1 MKNANNILIE
11 ADFSSA
17 EVIASA
23 SFHKDPT
30 FIYDVQ
36 HGDMHNDLAT
46 ELWKLPESMLIA
58 KNYKTKKEQKKAK
71 MVRFFA
77 KNNWT
82 FAQFYGDYFG
92 SCGKMLWENVIDA
105 GLELPTGQTVESWI
119 NDKGIYELGEFVN
132 GEVTPGSFLEHC
144 KNIEKKMWEKRFP
157 LYSKWKKDIVEFY
170 REYGFIENHFGF
182 RFVGYMSDNQCC
194 NFPIQSCSFHILVHT
209 LIKLQKFITKNKLKT
224 KLTGQI
230 HDSILSSTPKE
241 EIKIYTEGL
250 NKIVKNLQKDFKWLP
265 IPMKMEY
272 EFSKTKE
279 NGGSFA
285 DMTEFSIK
293 EIQTDKY
300 LKHI

>member
-1 MKNANNILIE
+1 MINLNNVLVE
-11 ADFSSA
+11 ADFGGA
-17 EVIASA
+17 EVITSA
-23 SFHKDPT
+23 SYHNDPT

-36 HGDMHNDLAT
+36 HGDMHKDLAT

-71 MVRFFA
+71 KIRFCT
-77 KNNWT
+77 KNDWT

-92 SCGKMLWENVIDA
+92 SCGKMLWEDVIDS

-119 NDKGIYELGEFVN
+119 NDKGIYELGEFIN

-144 KNIEKKMWEKRFP
+144 KDIEKKMWEERFP
-157 LYSKWKKDIVEFY
+157 FYSKWKKDIVDFY

-209 LIKLQKFITKNKLKT
+209 IIKYNKFLRKHKLKA
-224 KLTGQI
+224 KLIGQI
-230 HDSILSSTPKE
+230 HDSIILSCH
-241 EIKIYTEGL
+241 IKDVVFALNGL
-250 NKIVKNLQKDFKWLP
+250 EKIVKNLQKDFKWLP

-272 EFSKTKE
+272 ELSKMGKDDGNFS
-279 NGGSFA
+279 
-285 DMTEFSIK
+285 DMTEY
-293 EIQTDKY
+293 D
-300 LKHI
+300 LKTIGKMYG